1 MAATAPPA
9 PGDDRGFT
17 LLELILVLVLI
28 GISTSLVLPRV
39 GEFLFTDPLKAAA
52 RGLTGLIG
60 RASQLAQQRQAPYLL
75 KYIERDR
82 RFVVEPEI
90 PADAERTE
98 RSGPERAGELRLQ
111 GQVGVRDIWSWD
123 SGGRSVGDL
132 SIRFT
137 AAGYVEP
144 TVIHLREGGDRDLS
158 LVLSPFLGTIQ
169 IFDRYVSPDDATL
182 FQ

>member
-1 MAATAPPA
+1 MAAAAPPA

-28 GISTSLVLPRV
+28 GISSSL
-39 GEFLFTDPLKAAA
+39 
-52 RGLTGLIG
+52 GLTGLIG

-75 KYIERDR
+75 RYIERDR
-82 RFVVEPEI
+82 RFVVEPET
-90 PADAERTE
+90 PAGAERTE

-123 SGGRSVGDL
+123 SGSRSAGDL

-169 IFDRYVSPDDATL
+169 IFDRYVSPDDPTL